1 MGFLEFLAAGAAPE
15 AAAADEYPNGAM
27 RWSDP
32 HTWGGSLPASGE
44 AVTVDV
50 GRTLIIDQDIDVGS
64 LHIKGTAI
72 VERRDISIGA
82 EWILVE
88 GAGALV
94 SFRCQAGDGCLDGR
108 GQAGKAN
115 GRAVTASD
123 ARDLRV

>member
-32 HTWGGSLPASGE
+32 RTWGGSLPASSE

-50 GRTLIIDQDIDVGS
+50 GRILIIDQDVDVGS

-72 VERRDISIGA
+72 VERRDVSIGA

-88 GAGALV
+88 GAGALIAG
-94 SFRCQAGDGCLDGR
+94 SAEQPFKQRLHITRFRVLRSTVQL
-108 GQAGKAN
+108 
-115 GRAVTASD
+115 ASSIG
-123 ARDLRV
+123 